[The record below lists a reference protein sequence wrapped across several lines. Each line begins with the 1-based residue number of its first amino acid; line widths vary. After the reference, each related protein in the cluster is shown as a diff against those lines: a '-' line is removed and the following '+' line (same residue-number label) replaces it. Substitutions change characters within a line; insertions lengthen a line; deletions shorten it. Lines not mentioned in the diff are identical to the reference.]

1 MTKLFVTD
9 IDGTLV
15 GAGGEVHPR
24 DAKAIKEL
32 LRKEIP
38 VALCTGRMFS
48 GTREIAA
55 AFRLLGPVACI
66 DGSHIFDLHS
76 RGELSCSAISQQ
88 AGVYVREALAM
99 FGPAAFMFSGDRVI
113 HDGRGQRFLNY
124 LSTWSDVRLQVRDV
138 VHPEVWEKETS
149 VAALVLMGDEESIM
163 GMDRAL
169 HGVPGLQDI
178 VFEVR
183 REDLRGSWG
192 MVVRADGVD
201 KGTAVEWLAQHYG
214 VGLED
219 VVAVGDWLND
229 VPMLQRAGQSYAM
242 AQAPEEVRAAAK
254 FQLEADIWLGGG
266 VAEAAERA
274 GLI

>member
-24 DAKAIKEL
+24 DARAIKEL
-32 LRKEIP
+32 LRKGVP

-55 AFRLLGPVACI
+55 TFRLVGPVACI

-76 RGELSCSAISQQ
+76 RGELSCSAISKE
-88 AGVYVREALAM
+88 AATYVREALAM
-99 FGPAAFMFSGDRVI
+99 FRPAAFMFSGDRVI
-113 HDGRGQRFLNY
+113 HDGRGDKFLDY
-124 LSTWSDVRLQVRDV
+124 LSTWSDVRHRVPDV
-138 VHPEVWEKETS
+138 VHPNAWHNEDN
-149 VAALVLMGDEESIM
+149 VAALVLMGDEESIL
-163 GMDRAL
+163 GVDRAL

-178 VFEVR
+178 VFEVKR
-183 REDLRGSWG
+183 PDLAGSWG
-192 MVVRADGVD
+192 MVIRAEGVD
-201 KGTAVEWLAQHYG
+201 KGTAVSWLANHYG
-214 VGLED
+214 VALEN

-229 VPMLQRAGQSYAM
+229 VPMLKRAGQSYAM

-254 FQLEADIWLGGG
+254 YQLAADIWQGGG

>member
-1 MTKLFVTD
+1 MTKIFVTD

-24 DAKAIKEL
+24 DARAIKEL
-32 LRKEIP
+32 LRKGVP

-55 AFRLLGPVACI
+55 TFRLMGPVACI

-76 RGELSCSAISQQ
+76 RGELSCTAISSE
-88 AGVYVREALAM
+88 AANHVREALAM
-99 FGPAAFMFSGDRVI
+99 YRPAAFMFSGDRVI
-113 HDGRGQRFLNY
+113 HDGRGDRYLDY
-124 LSTWSDVRLQVRDV
+124 LSTWSDVRHRVPDV
-138 VHPEVWEKETS
+138 VHPHAWQAELN
-149 VAALVLMGDEESIM
+149 VAALVLMGDEETIM

-169 HGVPGLQDI
+169 NGVPGLQDI
-178 VFEVR
+178 VFQVR
-183 REDLRGSWG
+183 RPDLAGSWG

-201 KGTAVEWLAQHYG
+201 KGTAIDWLAKHYG
-214 VGLED
+214 VGVED

-229 VPMLQRAGQSYAM
+229 VPMLKRAGQSYAM
-242 AQAPEEVRAAAK
+242 AQAPAEVQAAAK
-254 FQLEADIWLGGG
+254 FLLQADIWQGGG

>member
-1 MTKLFVTD
+1 VTKLFVTD

-15 GAGGEVHPR
+15 GANGEVHPR

-32 LRKEIP
+32 LRKEVPI
-38 VALCTGRMFS
+38 ALCTGRMFS
-48 GTREIAA
+48 GTRELAA
-55 AFRLLGPVACI
+55 TFRLMGPVACI

-76 RGELSCSAISQQ
+76 RGELSCTAISRE
-88 AGVYVREALAM
+88 ASTYVRDALRM
-99 FGPAAFMFSGDRVI
+99 FRPAAFMFSGDRVI
-113 HDGRGQRFLNY
+113 HDVRGERFLDY
-124 LSTWSDVRLQVRDV
+124 LSTWSDVRHRVPDV
-138 VHPEVWEKETS
+138 VHPEVWQGELN
-149 VAALVLMGDEESIM
+149 VAALVLMGDEESIQ

-178 VFEVR
+178 VFEVKR
-183 REDLRGSWG
+183 PDLAGSWG

-201 KGTAVEWLAQHYG
+201 KGTAVAWLAEHYG

-229 VPMLQRAGQSYAM
+229 VPMLERAGLSFAM
-242 AQAPEEVRAAAK
+242 AQAPAEVRAAAK
-254 FQLEADIWLGGG
+254 QQLRADIWQGGG

>member
-1 MTKLFVTD
+1 M
-9 IDGTLV
+9 
-15 GAGGEVHPR
+15 
-24 DAKAIKEL
+24 
-32 LRKEIP
+32 RKQVP

-48 GTREIAA
+48 GTRDVAA
-55 AFRLLGPVACI
+55 MFRLLGPVACI

-76 RGELSCSAISQQ
+76 RGELSCTAISSE
-88 AGVYVREALAM
+88 AGQYVREALTM
-99 FGPAAFMFSGDRVI
+99 YRPAAFMFSGDRVI
-113 HDGRGQRFLNY
+113 HDGHGDRYLSY
-124 LSTWSDVRLQVRDV
+124 LSTWSDVRHRVHDV
-138 VHPEVWEKETS
+138 VHPEVWLKEGN
-149 VAALVLMGDEESIM
+149 VAALVLMGDEEAVM

-169 HGVPGLQDI
+169 SGVPGLQHI

-183 REDLRGSWG
+183 REDLAGSWG
-192 MVVRADGVD
+192 MVLRASGVD

-229 VPMLQRAGQSYAM
+229 VPMLQKAGQSFAM
-242 AQAPEEVRAAAK
+242 AQAPAEVRAAAK
-254 FQLEADIWLGGG
+254 HLLAADIWTGGG

>member
-1 MTKLFVTD
+1 MTKIFVTD

-24 DAKAIKEL
+24 DARAIKEL
-32 LRKEIP
+32 LRKEVP

-55 AFRLLGPVACI
+55 TFRLMGPVACI

-76 RGELSCSAISQQ
+76 RGELSCTAISKE
-88 AGVYVREALAM
+88 AGTYVREALAM
-99 FGPAAFMFSGDRVI
+99 FRPAAFMFSGDRVI
-113 HDGRGQRFLNY
+113 HDVRGERFLDY
-124 LSTWSDVRLQVRDV
+124 LSTWSDMRQRVHDV
-138 VHPEVWEKETS
+138 VHPEVWLAETN
-149 VAALVLMGDEESIM
+149 VAALVLMGTEESIM

-183 REDLRGSWG
+183 RPDLVGSWG
-192 MVVRADGVD
+192 MVVRAAGVD
-201 KGTAVEWLAQHYG
+201 KGTAIAWLAEHYG
-214 VGLED
+214 VGLDD

-242 AQAPEEVRAAAK
+242 AQAPAEVQAAAK
-254 FQLEADIWLGGG
+254 FRLEADIWQGGG

>member
-1 MTKLFVTD
+1 M
-9 IDGTLV
+9 
-15 GAGGEVHPR
+15 HPR

-55 AFRLLGPVACI
+55 TFRLMGPVACI

-76 RGELSCSAISQQ
+76 RGELSCTAITAE
-88 AGVYVREALAM
+88 AGGYVREALSL
-99 FGPAAFMFSGDRVI
+99 FRPAAFMFSGDRVI
-113 HDGRGQRFLNY
+113 HDLHGDRYLNY
-124 LSTWSDVRLQVRDV
+124 LSTWSDVRHRVHDV
-138 VHPEVWEKETS
+138 VHAETWANETS
-149 VAALVLMGDEESIM
+149 IAALVLMGDEEQVR
-163 GMDRAL
+163 GVDRAL
-169 HGVPGLQDI
+169 TGVPGLQHI

-183 REDLRGSWG
+183 RPDLAGSWG
-192 MVVRADGVD
+192 MVLRASGVD
-201 KGTAVEWLAQHYG
+201 KGTAVDWLAKHYG
-214 VGLED
+214 VAVAD

-229 VPMLQRAGQSYAM
+229 VPMLRRAGQSFAM
-242 AQAPEEVRAAAK
+242 AQAPAEVRAAAK
-254 FQLEADIWLGGG
+254 FQLEADIWTGGG